1 MCVIVSD
8 LKCFFVNSVYTC
20 VALVQV
26 EKLVLLPLAR
36 GLVWFTLFSGEAA
49 CLSKHD
55 EAERVACCVSLEC
68 RRNNISVLIVW

>member
-49 CLSKHD
+49 CLSKLMMRLSEWH
-55 EAERVACCVSLEC
+55 VV
-68 RRNNISVLIVW
+68 SVLNAEGTT

>member
-36 GLVWFTLFSGEAA
+36 GLVWFALFIGEAA
-49 CLSKHD
+49 CLPKLMIRLSEWHVVSVWN
-55 EAERVACCVSLEC
+55 AEGTT
-68 RRNNISVLIVW
+68 